1 VCGLDNNEK
10 KKKRES
16 VRGGEAPVYPLTNLT
31 VYTHDT
37 TTPPPYESIIYM
49 LMKGHWLNE

>member
-1 VCGLDNNEK
+1 MKK

-31 VYTHDT
+31 VYTYDT
-37 TTPPPYESIIYM
+37 TTPPPI
-49 LMKGHWLNE
+49 